1 MSRISNVVD
10 GPTDL
15 DRVWGKR
22 PEYYGIFM
30 GDYTDSLRRA
40 DPVLVEL
47 CRIRIAQLLESEFD
61 LSLRYEPARAAG
73 LGEDKIAALARYTD
87 SELFSERERAAL
99 EFAEQFAIQSSSI
112 SDDDVA
118 RLQAHLN
125 AEEFIYLTKALGVID
140 QFARSNSAF
149 RIGAAQTAPSTLPD
163 FTARGF
169 AAAND

>member
-1 MSRISNVVD
+1 MSRVSAVVD
-10 GPTDL
+10 GPTAL
-15 DRVWGKR
+15 DQVWGKR

-47 CRIRIAQLLESEFD
+47 CRIRIAQLVESEFD
-61 LSLRYEPARAAG
+61 LSLRYEPAREAG
-73 LGEDKIAALARYTD
+73 LNEAKIDALAQYPESD
-87 SELFSERERAAL
+87 LFSARERAAL

-112 SDDDVA
+112 TDDDVN
-118 RLQAHLN
+118 RLREHLS

-149 RIGAAQTAPSTLPD
+149 RIGAVETVPSTMP
-163 FTARGF
+163 GF
-169 AAAND
+169 APKNS